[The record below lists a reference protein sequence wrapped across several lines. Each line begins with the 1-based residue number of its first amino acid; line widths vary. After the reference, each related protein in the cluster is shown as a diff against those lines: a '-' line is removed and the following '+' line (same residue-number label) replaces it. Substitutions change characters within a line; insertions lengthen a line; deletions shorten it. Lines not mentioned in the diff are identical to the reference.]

1 MLGFVFRRKRSS
13 GENGDSRER
22 RSAGEGGNGGS
33 VAFSSWGGKRSV
45 AGGDPL
51 NRVVRQADINNLRR
65 LARST
70 SFSAWG
76 GKKWNMTRSQF
87 YNNYYTNW
95 KSQAWLSLI
104 LLSAL
109 NIPAWY
115 SINTRHRHCWQ
126 ERQSPSCLFCPHTD
140 KRRIMRRLL
149 MTSPS
154 QRWISDIN
162 DSLRGNAYHVK
173 HDRSLHGNSR
183 IYILNPIQTL
193 LLFNTSIEEDFY
205 DKTDP
210 TTEAMFYS
218 TTLKV
223 CILFMWQTEGTEQK
237 YLINLKR
244 RQMSSETFVCPFWKS
259 KLSEVRVDDKV
270 RNSIVEQ
277 RKKIGLHVSK

>member
-115 SINTRHRHCWQ
+115 SISTRHCWQ
-126 ERQSPSCLFCPHTD
+126 ERQSPSCLFCPHTE
-140 KRRIMRRLL
+140 KRRIMRGLL

-154 QRWISDIN
+154 QKLNIGYQWQPARQYISRKTWPIFAWQLKD
-162 DSLRGNAYHVK
+162 
-173 HDRSLHGNSR
+173 LHFESHSN
-183 IYILNPIQTL
+183 II
-193 LLFNTSIEEDFY
+193 
-205 DKTDP
+205 
-210 TTEAMFYS
+210 
-218 TTLKV
+218 
-223 CILFMWQTEGTEQK
+223 
-237 YLINLKR
+237 
-244 RQMSSETFVCPFWKS
+244 TF
-259 KLSEVRVDDKV
+259 
-270 RNSIVEQ
+270 
-277 RKKIGLHVSK
+277 

>member
-1 MLGFVFRRKRSS
+1 M
-13 GENGDSRER
+13 
-22 RSAGEGGNGGS
+22 
-33 VAFSSWGGKRSV
+33 
-45 AGGDPL
+45 
-51 NRVVRQADINNLRR
+51 
-65 LARST
+65 
-70 SFSAWG
+70 
-76 GKKWNMTRSQF
+76 RSQF

-115 SINTRHRHCWQ
+115 SISTRHCWQ
-126 ERQSPSCLFCPHTD
+126 ERQIPSCLFCPHTE
-140 KRRIMRRLL
+140 KRRIMRGLL
-149 MTSPS
+149 MTYLPLKS
-154 QRWISDIN
+154 WISDIN
-162 DSLRGNAYHVK
+162 DSLRGNTYHVK

-205 DKTDP
+205 DRIDP
-210 TTEAMFYS
+210 TTEAMFDS
-218 TTLKV
+218 ATLKV

-244 RQMSSETFVCPFWKS
+244 RQMSSETFVCPFWKTQ
-259 KLSEVRVDDKV
+259 LSEVRVDDKV